1 MSTRTEPT
9 VAVMLL
15 FCLLLPFTSAEGG
28 RRRVLAVSRPSS
40 ALSIAFLGTTGVL
53 DTGTLVSPDGI
64 RRASTARTV
73 LLRIGEPSPEPRG
86 TATLRAYLE
95 TPDPRATI
103 RVGGITLTTAPRV
116 IQRHAPI
123 GVAIAH
129 RIDIEVPV
137 TAPEGPLAATIGWE
151 VTTD

>member
-1 MSTRTEPT
+1 MSMRTEPT
-9 VAVMLL
+9 VAVVLL
-15 FCLLLPFTSAEGG
+15 FCLLLPVSVEGG
-28 RRRVLAVSRPSS
+28 RRRVLAVSPPSS

-53 DTGTLVSPDGI
+53 DTGTLVSPDGV

-73 LLRIGEPSPEPRG
+73 LLRIGEPSSEPRG

-103 RVGGITLTTAPRV
+103 RIGGIALSTAPRV
-116 IQRHAPI
+116 IQRHAPV
-123 GVAIAH
+123 GVTIAH

-151 VTTD
+151 VTTE